1 MNILV
6 ISSCSKTKQDSHKA
20 TAGEMY
26 AGPQHNVLMEGLK
39 KVRNKFG
46 GQVIDLAIISAR
58 HGLIM
63 ENYVI
68 ESYNCTFSNLPAMEI
83 LERSKRL
90 QIHEKAEAL
99 ISGYDL
105 VFFLMGKNYVQALQ
119 LPFDVPDSVTQIFLA
134 GESYKHLIPE
144 NADFFAAG
152 TALARQLH
160 KTVYEVKGY
169 VFKRLCCAA
178 CREGLEVF
186 ERIRQPSRQIF
197 DFSNCST
204 AIP

>member
-1 MNILV
+1 MKILV

-20 TAGEMY
+20 MAGEMY

-68 ESYNCTFSNLPAMEI
+68 ESYNCTFSNLPPMEV
-83 LERSKRL
+83 LEQSERL
-90 QIHEKAEAL
+90 QIHEKAEEL
-99 ISGYDL
+99 ISGYNL
-105 VFFLMGKNYVQALQ
+105 VFFLMGQNYVQALQ

-134 GESYKHLIPE
+134 GESYEHLIPE
-144 NADFFAAG
+144 NAHFIPAG
-152 TALARQLH
+152 TSVARQLH

-169 VFKRLCCAA
+169 MFKRLCCVAR
-178 CREGLEVF
+178 REGLEVF
-186 ERIRQPSRQIF
+186 KMIRQTPQQIL
-197 DFSNCST
+197 DFIGCS
-204 AIP
+204 I